1 MLYRLY
7 LSWLHALRMWWLTSE
22 FVTYQSPMI
31 LQQLLD
37 RQEKYNH
44 AICCNSA
51 RIGLGDT
58 VHLIDSKYYYPFQVT
73 LVPDHRCDRSV
84 GYIAVDSYLGSALFG
99 RAEQDSLELIILGQ
113 RRRFTITQVTRKS
126 NLSARA
132 DFTCGCLLCQ

>member
-7 LSWLHALRMWWLTSE
+7 QSWLHGLRMWWLTNE
-22 FVTYQSPMI
+22 FVTYQSPM
-31 LQQLLD
+31 LLLQLLE
-37 RQEKYNH
+37 RQAKYHN
-44 AICCNSA
+44 AFCCH
-51 RIGLGDT
+51 RVGLGDT
-58 VHLIDSKYYYPFQVT
+58 VHLVDSQNSRPFQVT

-99 RAEQDSLELIILGQ
+99 RVEQDKLELIILGQ
-113 RRRFTITQVTRKS
+113 RRSFTITQVTRKS